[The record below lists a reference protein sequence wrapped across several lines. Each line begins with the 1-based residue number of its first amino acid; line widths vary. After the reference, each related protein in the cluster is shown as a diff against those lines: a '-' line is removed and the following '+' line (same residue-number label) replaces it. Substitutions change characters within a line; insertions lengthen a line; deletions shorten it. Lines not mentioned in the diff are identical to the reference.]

1 MIEFGAIPMRV
12 GDSIVGAG
20 GDEELKFT
28 IRVARSWC
36 AEDMVIKGEAAF
48 ETACHVRIVLLP
60 AAPFAGGRNAWK
72 VITSR
77 QTFEQDI
84 RQRRGRFADGTAWML
99 VFFEQDYRA
108 AQPVGN
114 HGQQAVAKA

>member
-1 MIEFGAIPMRV
+1 MFR
-12 GDSIVGAG
+12 AG
-20 GDEELKFT
+20 SDEELKLT

-60 AAPFAGGRNAWK
+60 AAPFAEGRNTWK

-84 RQRRGRFADGTAWML
+84 RQRRGRFADGKAWML

-108 AQPVGN
+108 AQPVSN
-114 HGQQAVAKA
+114 HGQQAAAKA